1 MSITVSKRG
10 RPRKA
15 AETAKT
21 IRISP
26 RFSPE
31 LAARIQ
37 RAAAWRGVPVAVFV
51 AEAAAERA
59 EQIMEKE
66 EKWVLSEQ
74 AAAVV
79 AEMIANPPAPTT
91 YAKRAAQL
99 AKDVIIRS

>member
-37 RAAAWRGVPVAVFV
+37 RAAEWRGVPVAVFV

-59 EQIMEKE
+59 EQVMEKE

-79 AEMIANPPAPTT
+79 AEMIAHPPVMNAKM
-91 YAKRAAQL
+91 KRAIES
-99 AKDVIIRS
+99 AKHVVIHD

>member
-1 MSITVSKRG
+1 MSTIISKRG
-10 RPRKA
+10 RPKKSEDA
-15 AETAKT
+15 ARTV
-21 IRISP
+21 RISP

-37 RAAAWRGVPVAVFV
+37 RAADWRGVPVAVFV

-59 EQIMEKE
+59 EQVMDKE

-79 AEMIANPPAPTT
+79 ADMIAHPPAPTA
-91 YAKRAAQL
+91 YARRAAKL
-99 AKDVIIRS
+99 AQDVIIRS